1 MHKYAFGLQPQT
13 FNNMFQPLGA
23 NNRTGNYQLIK
34 YKLKFFDHFPSVYL
48 PKIWNEHSSSIKHC
62 TTMTSLKS
70 LLTDKLL
77 SKYKT
82 MESCKFANCPDCMT

>member
-82 MESCKFANCPDCMT
+82 MESCKFAICPDCMT